1 MKRIRVSLLCLLLAA
16 TAIFTTSCAM
26 KIQATELSA
35 GYTRTTTDP
44 GEVTDAYLAATLD
57 FSLKLFR
64 ETVTEDEINDLF
76 SPYSALLCLGLVA
89 NGAAGTTREQI
100 ENTLGLSVDE
110 LNRGLYAFGQ
120 GLYSAK
126 DCKVTTA
133 NSAWYIDNEDLIT
146 VKPSFLQNVADWYNA
161 EQYAAPFDDTTLQDI
176 NNWGKEKTDGLIKE
190 FLEEIPPDA
199 VMYLVN
205 ALLFDAKWEEPYEKD
220 DVRDWT
226 FHNADGT
233 ESAVKMLCSEES
245 GYLTGEG
252 FTGFAKR
259 YKGNRY
265 AFVGL
270 LPDEGSDVS
279 TLLDSLNGETW
290 RTMWQNRGG
299 SVTVKFPEF
308 TYEGDLKLKDPLS
321 ALGMCEMFDPGAANF
336 SELGTSKSYT
346 GFYCSA
352 INQKTYIEVNRNGTK
367 AAAITWGEMNGEGA
381 PMEEHFVT
389 LDRPFLYAIVDCETG
404 FPLFI
409 GAVSHL

>member
-1 MKRIRVSLLCLLLAA
+1 MKRMSASLLCLLLAA

-64 ETVTEDEINDLF
+64 ETVTEDETNDLF

-89 NGAAGTTREQI
+89 NGTAGTTREQI
-100 ENTLGLSVDE
+100 ENTLGLSVEE

-176 NNWGKEKTDGLIKE
+176 NNWGKEKTDGLIEE
-190 FLEEIPPDA
+190 FLKEIPPDA

-233 ESAVKMLCSEES
+233 ESPVEMLCSEES

-270 LPDEGSDVS
+270 LPNEGSDVY

-321 ALGMCEMFDPGAANF
+321 ALGMSEMFDPGAANF
-336 SELGTSKSYT
+336 SELGSSRGYT
-346 GFYCSA
+346 NFYCSA

-367 AAAITWGEMNGEGA
+367 AAAITWGEVCGNGA

-389 LDRPFLYAIVDCETG
+389 LERPFLYAIVDCQTG
-404 FPLFI
+404 FPLFL